1 MKNDKE
7 TVKGFYFKFLVLVP
21 HNDVR
26 VLLRKHGELLL
37 KDGLTGVYLFPWA
50 APIAELSEMFNADE
64 LKYTAQS
71 LRNITNGEK
80 FSVTEAETAS
90 FPSEKEKM
98 ILLGH
103 GLDLKITE
111 KVFGEGIK
119 KIKNI
124 FTPLIIGS
132 LLIPESD
139 KQQSRASQT
148 EDLISL
154 CEKFS
159 SRAAPREKL
168 SFRAAAV
175 ANMHWKPFKNGDEAG
190 YRWKI
195 GKLFWLPNKIKS
207 TGK

>member
-1 MKNDKE
+1 MKNDIKA
-7 TVKGFYFKFLVLVP
+7 VKSICFKFLVLVP
-21 HNDVR
+21 HRDTR
-26 VLLRKHGELLL
+26 SLLRKHGELLI
-37 KDGLTGVYLFPWA
+37 KDGLTGVYLFPYA

-80 FSVTEAETAS
+80 FSVTETETAP

-119 KIKNI
+119 KIKNT
-124 FTPLIIGS
+124 FTPLMIGS
-132 LLIPESD
+132 WLIPESD
-139 KQQSRASQT
+139 KQQIRASQT
-148 EDLISL
+148 EDSISL
-154 CEKFS
+154 C
-159 SRAAPREKL
+159 EKL

-175 ANMHWKPFKNGDEAG
+175 ANMYWKPFKNGDEVG
-190 YRWKI
+190 YKWKI
-195 GKLFWLPNKIKS
+195 GKLPWLPNKLK
-207 TGK
+207 